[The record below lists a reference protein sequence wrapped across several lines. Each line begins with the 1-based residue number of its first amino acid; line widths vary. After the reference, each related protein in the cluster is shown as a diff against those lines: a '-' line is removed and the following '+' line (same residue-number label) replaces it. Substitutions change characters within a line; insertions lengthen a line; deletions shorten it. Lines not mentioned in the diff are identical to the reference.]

1 MDFPLAEVTGVSM
14 KQTNWQP
21 FNHYISPTEEG
32 QPYFVDFDAVYP
44 AFHTGYG
51 MRVTPHSSA
60 KVLAT
65 TTLPWPTAD
74 GTRFASIHSNPP
86 WVATD
91 EAEIV
96 EHAFGTGRCIYSA
109 SVIENS
115 EIMEGTFISLIK
127 SLAGPATCE
136 VEAPPF
142 VETTLFHQPR
152 RGRFKLSLV
161 NFPSELPGVPIH
173 DIHVT
178 IRIPPGVFAVSQ
190 LPERTELPFVADDDG
205 TIRFTIPRLETF
217 AMIEVGHA
225 V

>member
-1 MDFPLAEVTGVSM
+1 MDFPLAEVMGVSM

-21 FNHYISPTEEG
+21 FNHYISPTEDG

-44 AFHTGYG
+44 AFHQGYG
-51 MRVTPHSSA
+51 IRVTPHAGA

-65 TTLPWPTAD
+65 TTLPWPTD
-74 GTRFASIHSNPP
+74 NGSRFASIHSNPP
-86 WVATD
+86 WVTTD

-96 EHAFGTGRCIYSA
+96 EHAFGMGRCIYSA

-142 VETTLFHQPR
+142 VETTLFHQPN
-152 RGRFKLSLV
+152 RGRYLLSLV

-173 DIHVT
+173 DISVT
-178 IRIPPGVFAVSQ
+178 IRIPPGTFAVSQ
-190 LPERTELPFVADDDG
+190 LPNHEEFEFVAAADG
-205 TIRFTIPRLETF
+205 NIRFTIPKLETF